1 MINKIKYLLPIYRS
15 LAGSGTRKTLDY
27 FERENKNFS
36 RLKFKTNKKIFDWK
50 IPYEWE
56 IKDSYIQHEK
66 TKKKYAEFKKNNLH
80 VVSYSVGQNKKITLN
95 NLKKKIYTDPKY
107 KSAIPYVTSYY
118 NRDWGICM
126 SENQKNNLPRGN
138 YKVKIDSF
146 HKKGFLE
153 MTHAIIKGKSS
164 KEIMFSSYICHP
176 SMANNELSGPIV
188 SMSLINFFQKKINNK
203 TIRFIFIPETIGSIA
218 FIYKN
223 LNYLKKWCI
232 GGYNLTCIGDDR
244 NHSCLLSKN
253 YNSPSDK
260 CLLDAYKNLK
270 LKYKIYSFL
279 KRGSDER
286 QYNSPGIDLGITS
299 IFRTKYGEY
308 KEYHSSFDNFNLVT
322 LKGIMGGYKVAQ
334 KAISNLQNS
343 IIPQTNI
350 FCEPMLSKRKMYSSL
365 SIVNYKSNKFSF
377 SKKILNFL
385 QYSDGKNRL
394 EDISKKINLSLNETQ
409 NIYKLL
415 KKKKLVD
422 N

>member
-1 MINKIKYLLPIYRS
+1 MI
-15 LAGSGTRKTLDY
+15 
-27 FERENKNFS
+27 F
-36 RLKFKTNKKIFDWK
+36 
-50 IPYEWE
+50 
-56 IKDSYIQHEK
+56 
-66 TKKKYAEFKKNNLH
+66 
-80 VVSYSVGQNKKITLN
+80 
-95 NLKKKIYTDPKY
+95 LKKK
-107 KSAIPYVTSYY
+107 
-118 NRDWGICM
+118 
-126 SENQKNNLPRGN
+126 KN
-138 YKVKIDSF
+138 D
-146 HKKGFLE
+146 
-153 MTHAIIKGKSS
+153 
-164 KEIMFSSYICHP
+164 
-176 SMANNELSGPIV
+176 
-188 SMSLINFFQKKINNK
+188 K

-218 FIYKN
+218 FIYNN

-232 GGYNLTCIGDDR
+232 GGYNLTCIGDER

>member
-1 MINKIKYLLPIYRS
+1 MLKHLHYRKDLP
-15 LAGSGTRKTLDY
+15 D
-27 FERENKNFS
+27 
-36 RLKFKTNKKIFDWK
+36 
-50 IPYEWE
+50 
-56 IKDSYIQHEK
+56 
-66 TKKKYAEFKKNNLH
+66 
-80 VVSYSVGQNKKITLN
+80 
-95 NLKKKIYTDPKY
+95 
-107 KSAIPYVTSYY
+107 AIPYITSYY
-118 NRDWGICM
+118 KKYWGFCI
-126 SENQKNNLPRGN
+126 SYNQYKKIIRKYNNKSKFKINIDTVFNKNGSLKYGELVLPGRS
-138 YKVKIDSF
+138 K
-146 HKKGFLE
+146 
-153 MTHAIIKGKSS
+153 
-164 KEIMFSSYICHP
+164 KEILISTYLCHP

-188 SMSLINFFQKKINNK
+188 SMSLIDFFKKKKNDK

-218 FIYKN
+218 FIYNN

-232 GGYNLTCIGDDR
+232 GGYNLTCIGDER